1 MAQTT
6 AQKANMNINTPKL
19 LVKLLNQRNQIF
31 SLATDKIRIGRGDD
45 AELILPN
52 VSVSRLHAIIEKIDG
67 VFWIRD
73 NGSQN
78 GFKINQRNYKE
89 YCLKS
94 GDEIQIGAFS
104 LVFLGERLED
114 NFYRGR
120 SVIYLPQYD
129 PKVFQSSED
138 STFIMSNKDKN
149 MLSRKTGLLH
159 NGCITLPDG
168 RFFYPEDNPISF
180 GSKAVIPVDGW
191 LVFGI
196 VAEINWNKSK
206 HILTKKSWICAIKVN
221 GKSISSIE
229 LQIGDQIQIGRTFYT
244 YELREGI

>member
-6 AQKANMNINTPKL
+6 AQKANMNINTPKI

-31 SLATDKIRIGRGDD
+31 SLSTDKIRIGRGDD

-180 GSKAVIPVDGW
+180 GSKAVIPADGFF
-191 LVFGI
+191 VFGI

-244 YELREGI
+244 YKLREGI